1 MKAKLAHYLRWYF
14 SAIMLIACVTGTTV
28 AEAQVGRS
36 LKDAMFGHKSVD
48 GRTQAPPKIAHF
60 VSEDGESFVFDGTS
74 PQALMRFDGDDEVWA
89 LTTTQGPKGDVI
101 YKNDIGEPVL
111 KATRWGGMILF
122 SEESPTGDPAAVTG
136 KAEAFSLDKI
146 SPASLYQ
153 TLLRA
158 SHRVSV
164 LLERNLIF
172 AAPDVTPD
180 TSSLYANSFTV
191 TSDALAKVALQ
202 SHGRQMLT
210 PVHQVQFV
218 DGRPPSASLDKGT
231 LTLKL
236 DASRGAW
243 GGHPSSRRI
252 MNLIMTSYSVAD
264 NDRR

>member
-1 MKAKLAHYLRWYF
+1 
-14 SAIMLIACVTGTTV
+14 MLISCVAAANV

-36 LKDAMFGHKSVD
+36 LKDAMFGKKSID

-60 VSEDGESFVFDGTS
+60 VSEDGESFIFDGS
-74 PQALMRFDGDDEVWA
+74 GGQPLMRFDGDDEVWT

-101 YKNDIGEPVL
+101 YKNDMGQPVL

-122 SEESPTGDPAAVTG
+122 SEETPTGDPVAVTG
-136 KAEAFSLDKI
+136 KAEAFSLEKI
-146 SPASLYQ
+146 SPAALYQ

-158 SHRVSV
+158 SRRVSV
-164 LLERNLIF
+164 LLERNLLF

-180 TSSLYANSFTV
+180 TAPLYANAFNV

-202 SHGRQMLT
+202 NHGRQMLS
-210 PVHQVQFV
+210 PVRQVQFV
-218 DGRPPSASLDKGT
+218 DGRPPSATLDRGT

-243 GGHPSSRRI
+243 GGHPSSKRI
-252 MNLIMTSYSVAD
+252 MNVIMTSYSIAD
-264 NDRR
+264 NDHR